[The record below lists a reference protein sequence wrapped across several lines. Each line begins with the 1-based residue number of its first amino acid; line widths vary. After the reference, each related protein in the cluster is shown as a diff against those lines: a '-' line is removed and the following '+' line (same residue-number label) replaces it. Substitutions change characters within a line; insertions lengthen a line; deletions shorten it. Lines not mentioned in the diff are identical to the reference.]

1 MVLTDREAYVLGW
14 VFGRIKV
21 ESKNS
26 NIGGPVEWAAQR
38 PYTGMGKIIFAA
50 RQERIL
56 TDELDMQI
64 AEALDEIDRIPD
76 GQEDVQPLAIQSSW
90 DLGYYAGLAKRPL
103 AGEFNIAELR
113 KRKKMTQVQLAD
125 AIGVSQ
131 DRISRW
137 ESGKITP
144 NKESLAK
151 LKAVLFD
158 DVKS

>member
-14 VFGRIKV
+14 VFGRIKA
-21 ESKNS
+21 ESKNP

-50 RQERIL
+50 RQDNIL
-56 TDELDMQI
+56 THELDMQL
-64 AEALDEIDRIPD
+64 AEALDEINQIPD
-76 GQEDVQPLAIQSSW
+76 GQEPVQPLSNQASW
-90 DLGYYAGLAKRPL
+90 DIGYYAGLAKRPL

-113 KRKKMTQVQLAD
+113 KRKKMTQAQLAE
-125 AIGVSQ
+125 AVGVSQ

-137 ESGKITP
+137 ESGKIAP
-144 NKESLAK
+144 NKANLAK